1 MDRYEQA
8 ANSSRECGIFRD
20 TQAKNLFLFLV
31 HQNRNRRF
39 ILRNAQGHIAINQ
52 LDLPLLALIS

>member
-8 ANSSRECGIFRD
+8 ANSSRERDIFGD

-31 HQNRNRRF
+31 HQNRNRRL
-39 ILRNAQGHIAINQ
+39 IIRNAQGHIAINQ
-52 LDLPLLALIS
+52 LDLPLLALIY